1 MELEGREGGSL
12 EPVGDGAD
20 MFDGS
25 FSGHERRGYPFPRS
39 RRRINF
45 YKTHGRGKKAS
56 ATGR

>member
-25 FSGHERRGYPFPRS
+25 GFGGHNYPLYRP